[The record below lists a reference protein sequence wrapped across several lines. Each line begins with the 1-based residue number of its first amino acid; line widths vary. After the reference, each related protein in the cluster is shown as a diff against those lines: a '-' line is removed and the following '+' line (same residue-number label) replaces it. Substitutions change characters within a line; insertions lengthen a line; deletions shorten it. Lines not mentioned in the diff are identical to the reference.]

1 MPESKTKE
9 DESMNDK
16 ITMTL
21 SELENYINSKSNNRL
36 VYTHENNDIS
46 GIQLQIIFNA
56 VTASPYTNRLVFH
69 DTAKGHMTETNSNY
83 LYITCIDKVTVEHI
97 FSGCDAITI
106 TSNDG
111 THEREYVILYDYD
124 NR

>member
-1 MPESKTKE
+1 MPENKMKE
-9 DESMNDK
+9 DESMND
-16 ITMTL
+16 IINMTL

-46 GIQLQIIFNA
+46 GIQIKIIFDA
-56 VTASPYTNRLVFH
+56 VTASPYTNRIVFH
-69 DTAKGHMTETNSNY
+69 DTAKGRMTETNSNY
-83 LYITCIDKVTVEHI
+83 LYITCVDKITVEHI

-111 THEREYVILYDYD
+111 TNRIKYSILYDYE